1 MKAIFEGLMEER
13 DGFRIRP
20 MTEEDLEEVSRLES
34 LYFSDPWSKNSYA
47 ESLQNE
53 DALFL
58 CIFEGDELLGYC
70 GVYNACGDGD
80 ICDVAVKE
88 SHRGRGIGRRM
99 LEVLMDLGRRMGIQN
114 YTLEVRVSNA
124 GAIALY
130 KKLGFESAGIRPGF
144 YEKPKE
150 DALIMWKYS

>member
-1 MKAIFEGLMEER
+1 M
-13 DGFRIRP
+13 
-20 MTEEDLEEVSRLES
+20 
-34 LYFSDPWSKNSYA
+34 N
-47 ESLQNE
+47 
-53 DALFL
+53 
-58 CIFEGDELLGYC
+58 
-70 GVYNACGDGD
+70 
-80 ICDVAVKE
+80 
-88 SHRGRGIGRRM
+88 
-99 LEVLMDLGRRMGIQN
+99 LGRRMGIRN